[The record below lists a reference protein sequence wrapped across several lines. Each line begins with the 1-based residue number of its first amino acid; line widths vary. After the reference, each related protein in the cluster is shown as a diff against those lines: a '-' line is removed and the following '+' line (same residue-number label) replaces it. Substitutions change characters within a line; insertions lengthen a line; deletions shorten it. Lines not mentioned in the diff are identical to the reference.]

1 MGQTPDGP
9 MHRRFAYG
17 YSGMSYEQALY
28 THTKLMAGYYG
39 VHDPKERADRAA
51 VLKEIMLE
59 QLQ

>member
-1 MGQTPDGP
+1 MNRSTTMQK
-9 MHRRFAYG
+9 RFEYG

-28 THTKLMAGYYG
+28 THTKLLAGFYG
-39 VHDPKERADRAA
+39 VRDQDEREDRAT